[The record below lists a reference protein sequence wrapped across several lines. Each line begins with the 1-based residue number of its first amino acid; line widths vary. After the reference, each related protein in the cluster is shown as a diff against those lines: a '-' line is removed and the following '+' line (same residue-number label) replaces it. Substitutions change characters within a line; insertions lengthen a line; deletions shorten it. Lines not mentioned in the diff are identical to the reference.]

1 MPVFPQ
7 DPDFLLKE
15 ILNSKKDDF
24 TISVLNTGL
33 HVGTH
38 LDAPYHFY
46 SKGRKVLEITLNEF
60 MGPVKMVDV
69 ENSLRKS
76 SSISN
81 SYTGIETD
89 PGVAIKASAFKNVK
103 KGDIVVLK
111 TGWSLKWGLKNYFTH
126 NHYLSQQA
134 ANFLVKKEIRGL
146 AIDGPSTDKFG
157 ETIIHKIL
165 LSNDIWIVENLKNL
179 DLILPSKNEEETNS
193 DNYDDN
199 NNNKSL
205 EFFFIPLPLKTEA
218 SPIRAFVRI
227 NEK

>member
-7 DPDFLLKE
+7 DPDILLKE
-15 ILNSKKDDF
+15 ILNSEKDDF
-24 TISVLNTGL
+24 TITVLNTGL
-33 HVGTH
+33 HSGTH

-46 SKGRKVLEITLNEF
+46 PAGRKALEITLNEL
-60 MGPVKMVDV
+60 MGPVKIIDV

-76 SSISN
+76 FSISD
-81 SYTGIETD
+81 SCADVEPKSGEEIE
-89 PGVAIKASAFKNVK
+89 VVAFKNVK

-111 TGWSLKWGLKNYFTH
+111 TGWSLKWGLENYFT
-126 NHYLSQQA
+126 YSPYISQQA
-134 ANFLVKKEIRGL
+134 ANFLVKKKIRGL
-146 AIDGPSTDKFG
+146 AIDGPSPDKFG

-179 DLILPSKNEEETNS
+179 DLIPPSNEKQANE
-193 DNYDDN
+193 DNTKDN
-199 NNNKSL
+199 NNL
-205 EFFFIPLPLKTEA
+205 MEFFFIPLPLKTEA